1 MLKAL
6 SRCSIIIINIIYYP
20 FIAYSFVVI
29 YTNPLLKDTAL

>member
-6 SRCSIIIINIIYYP
+6 SRRSIIIINIIHYP
-20 FIAYSFVVI
+20 SIAYSFVVI